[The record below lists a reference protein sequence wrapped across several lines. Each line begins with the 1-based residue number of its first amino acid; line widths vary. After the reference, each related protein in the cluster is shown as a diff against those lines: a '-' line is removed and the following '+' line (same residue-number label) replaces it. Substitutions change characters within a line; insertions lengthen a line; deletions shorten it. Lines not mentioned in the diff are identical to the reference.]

1 MLNIITNSLYNK
13 FLPIAVKI
21 AQVLK
26 RFQGIE
32 GISGYIDIETK
43 HVPNNL
49 NQEYEQMIGELEVLL
64 PEGERTQLAGTKELK
79 VDVQNRSIFK
89 QNYSINQLMTTNSNV
104 TDMVT
109 NIRSL
114 GSDALDY
121 IRSPHSKIE
130 VNKDSLTPI
139 M

>member
-1 MLNIITNSLYNK
+1 MLNSITNSIYNK

-121 IRSPHSKIE
+121 IRSPNSKIE
-130 VNKDSLTPI
+130 VNKDSLTPV

>member
-49 NQEYEQMIGELEVLL
+49 N
-64 PEGERTQLAGTKELK
+64 
-79 VDVQNRSIFK
+79 
-89 QNYSINQLMTTNSNV
+89 
-104 TDMVT
+104 
-109 NIRSL
+109 
-114 GSDALDY
+114 
-121 IRSPHSKIE
+121 
-130 VNKDSLTPI
+130 
-139 M
+139 